1 MNGTTGINSI
11 VYLSLVS
18 FWQPPADDLPA
29 EPSLSYTDPLF
40 RRRISQLSR
49 MTVEVVHSLFEKAPQ
64 LDRNTKLVFSSF
76 RGEID
81 QEFKINEQL
90 IEESMIKPASFSLSV
105 FNTSVALATIQE
117 HLTGGYSAVYPIEG
131 HFCSALAS
139 ACAPVISG
147 SEDKIIFVYGD
158 EYIRDEY
165 RTLDAFKI
173 FGSPNADSAQ
183 QGIAASPL
191 AFAVLVSKEPYD
203 DKSVAYDTA
212 NITST
217 SSIKLTPQDFL
228 KSAESPAGNA
238 C

>member
-18 FWQPPADDLPA
+18 SWQPPADDLTA

-64 LDRNTKLVFSSF
+64 LGRNTKLVFSSF

-117 HLTGGYSAVYPIEG
+117 HLTGGYSAVYPSEG
-131 HFCSALAS
+131 HFCDALLS
-139 ACAPVISG
+139 ACAPVICG
-147 SEDKIIFVYGD
+147 KEDKIIFVYGD

-165 RTLDAFKI
+165 RTLDAFKAC
-173 FGSPNADSAQ
+173 GSPVPDSSLAC
-183 QGIAASPL
+183 IASSPL
-191 AFAVLVSKEPYD
+191 AFAVLISKEPFD
-203 DKSVAYDTA
+203 GNSVAYDTA
-212 NITST
+212 G
-217 SSIKLTPQDFL
+217 SSSVSLTPHEFL
-228 KSAESPAGNA
+228 KSAASMAGDK